1 MYNDIGDFMNS
12 INEKII
18 ATIEKIRPFLNS
30 EGGDIEF
37 VKFEDGIVYVTLKG
51 HCSNCEFLDVTLK
64 DAIEVTLV
72 NEIPEVIEVRNI
84 DSAN

>member
-1 MYNDIGDFMNS
+1 MNS

-37 VKFEDGIVYVTLKG
+37 VKFEDGIVYVTLTG
-51 HCSNCEFLDVTLK
+51 HCSNCIFMDSTLK
-64 DAIEVTLV
+64 DGIEVALT

-84 DSAN
+84 DSNL